1 MAALNLVNWEELK
14 LLADKLAQPGE
25 GPGGVLE
32 SEWQM
37 IEQSLN
43 TLISLQDWK
52 GVVRL
57 REMFSFLVVGDT
69 TGGLPVVQRLN
80 AAAIQAAEQMNEI
93 TLAARFLHD
102 EGHNLHRQGYH
113 KRAIEAFER
122 SASLYWQVGEE
133 FCALESFYMTALCH
147 RALGNRKEAQQVL
160 EQVLQQ
166 VEENDPW
173 RGNPLQVTAWLKQ
186 DEGDL
191 QAAENL
197 LRQAL
202 SLYEQYQGPE
212 SMLVVQTLADLGEV
226 VGLQGRYREALE
238 LFNKSLD
245 IASKFAGQFA
255 RQEARTSL
263 KLAELLTRY
272 GEYERALRLLDRAD
286 NQIRGYGHYYDLM
299 WRIELAR
306 AFVYWRQSRFEGAIR
321 KLRRVLWY
329 RRHLGLSNA
338 ALAKQLVE
346 RLRKGAGPPR

>member
-1 MAALNLVNWEELK
+1 MVVLNPVNWEELE
-14 LLADKLAQPGE
+14 LLADKLAHPGE

-37 IEQSLN
+37 IAQSLD
-43 TLISLQDWK
+43 TLVSLQDWK
-52 GVVRL
+52 GIIRL
-57 REMFSFLVVGDT
+57 RELFYFLVVGDT

-80 AAAIQAAEQMNEI
+80 AASIRAAEQLGEI
-93 TLAARFLHD
+93 ALAARFLHD

-113 KRAIEAFER
+113 SQAIEAFER
-122 SASLYWQVGEE
+122 SADLYRQAGEE
-133 FCALESFYMTALCH
+133 FRALESFYMTALCH
-147 RALGNRKEAQQVL
+147 RALGNTETVRRVLSQVL
-160 EQVLQQ
+160 EQ

-173 RGNPLQVTAWLKQ
+173 RGNPLQVMAWLMQ
-186 DEGDL
+186 DKGDL
-191 QAAENL
+191 REAENL

-202 SLYEQYQGPE
+202 SLYEQYQGPD

-226 VGLQGRYREALE
+226 IGLQGRYHEALD

-272 GEYERALRLLDRAD
+272 GEYEHALRLLDQAD
-286 NQIRGYGHYYDLM
+286 NQVRRYGHYYDLM

-306 AFVYWRQSRFEGAIR
+306 AFIYWRQRRFEGAIR
-321 KLRRVLWY
+321 KLRRALWY

-346 RLRKGAGPPR
+346 RLRKGIGLPR

>member
-186 DEGDL
+186 DGGDL
-191 QAAENL
+191 QAAE
-197 LRQAL
+197 
-202 SLYEQYQGPE
+202 SL
-212 SMLVVQTLADLGEV
+212 
-226 VGLQGRYREALE
+226 
-238 LFNKSLD
+238 
-245 IASKFAGQFA
+245 
-255 RQEARTSL
+255 
-263 KLAELLTRY
+263 
-272 GEYERALRLLDRAD
+272 
-286 NQIRGYGHYYDLM
+286 
-299 WRIELAR
+299 
-306 AFVYWRQSRFEGAIR
+306 
-321 KLRRVLWY
+321 
-329 RRHLGLSNA
+329 
-338 ALAKQLVE
+338 
-346 RLRKGAGPPR
+346 

>member
-1 MAALNLVNWEELK
+1 MVAFNPINWEKLK

-25 GPGGVLE
+25 DPVGVDR

-43 TLISLQDWK
+43 TLIALQDWK
-52 GVVRL
+52 GAIRL
-57 REMFSFLVVGDT
+57 REMFSSLVVGDT
-69 TGGLPVVQRLN
+69 AGGSPLVQSLN
-80 AAAIQAAEQMNEI
+80 EAAIHAAEQIHEFP
-93 TLAARFLHD
+93 LAARFLHD
-102 EGHNLHRQGYH
+102 EGHNLHRRGYH

-122 SASLYWQVGEE
+122 SASLYRQVGEK
-133 FCALESFYMTALCH
+133 FHALESFYMTALCH
-147 RALGNRKEAQQVL
+147 RALGNRKEAQQIL
-160 EQVLQQ
+160 EQILQQ
-166 VEENDPW
+166 VDENDPW
-173 RGNPLQVTAWLKQ
+173 RGNPLQVMAWLKQ
-186 DEGDL
+186 DEGNL
-191 QAAENL
+191 QAAEDL

-212 SMLVVQTLADLGEV
+212 SMLVVQALADLGEV
-226 VGLQGRYREALE
+226 VGLQGRYSEALE

-255 RQEARTSL
+255 RQEARTNL

-306 AFVYWRQSRFEGAIR
+306 ARVCWHQRNFEGVIR
-321 KLRRVLWY
+321 NLRMALGY
-329 RRHLGLSNA
+329 RHMLDLSTE

-346 RLRKGAGPPR
+346 RLRLGAGPPR